1 MKISEIRE
9 RLMAIPE
16 RHVWIDIDIS
26 NLKSMEPT
34 IKTYDSE
41 TKAYT
46 KHASLSEAI
55 AFLERGKV
63 DDEIEDDVILTEPT
77 EKSLR
82 EIGFGVAGGDK

>member
-9 RLMAIPE
+9 RLMAIKD

-26 NLKSMEPT
+26 NLSSMEPK
-34 IKTYDSE
+34 IQTYDSE

-46 KHASLSEAI
+46 KHSSLSEAI

-63 DDEIEDDVILTEPT
+63 NDEIEDDAPSNDHLVDM
-77 EKSLR
+77 
-82 EIGFGVAGGDK
+82 GFGVAGGDK